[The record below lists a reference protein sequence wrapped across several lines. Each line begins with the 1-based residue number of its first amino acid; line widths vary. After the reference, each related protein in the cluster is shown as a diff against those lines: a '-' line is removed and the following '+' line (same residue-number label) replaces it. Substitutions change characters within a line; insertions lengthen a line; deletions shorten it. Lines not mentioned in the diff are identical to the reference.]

1 MKKTLLLAG
10 VASFIAYG
18 ASAADFSYTNIANE
32 IKPYVGADYV
42 YSYAKF
48 GGKAKSMK
56 DSYHSGSVYMGTRMY
71 DYMGLEAFFQMSGK
85 RENSKHDGKHEAE
98 FLAYGVDLYGYMPLW
113 CGNFNLLGSLGAANY
128 RWRFKYPEVK
138 AKHQNR
144 IGYRAGIGA
153 QYDFNENW
161 AIRVMGR
168 YTYLGMSHVNDLK
181 EVTAGLKYTF

>member
-10 VASFIAYG
+10 IASMISYNAG
-18 ASAADFSYTNIANE
+18 AADYSYKSWSNE

-48 GGKAKSMK
+48 GEKAKSMK
-56 DSYHSGSVYMGTRMY
+56 DSYHSGSVYMGSRMY
-71 DYMGLEAFFQMSGK
+71 DYLGLEAFFQMSGE
-85 RENSKHDGKHEAE
+85 RENSKRDGKHKAE
-98 FLAYGVDLYGYMPLW
+98 FLAYGADLYGYMPLW
-113 CGNFNLLGSLGAANY
+113 CGKFNLLGSVGMANY
-128 RWRFKYPEVK
+128 RWRFQYPDSK
-138 AKHQNR
+138 SKHQNR
-144 IGYRAGIGA
+144 VGYRAGIGA

-168 YTYLGMSHVNDLK
+168 YSYLGMSHVDNLK